1 MISGQSLSA
10 ARDGVEPGHE
20 TEQGGSGM
28 FVSNPAALLPELP
41 VIDSSEAQWA
51 IEYLTVMI
59 ERVGPDSAV
68 GMVLRQARRELQSLL
83 ESAEAT
89 VAGPLRIAA

>member
-1 MISGQSLSA
+1 
-10 ARDGVEPGHE
+10 
-20 TEQGGSGM
+20 M

-59 ERVGPDSAV
+59 ERVGSDSAV

-83 ESAEAT
+83 ASAEAAVT
-89 VAGPLRIAA
+89 GPLRIAA

>member
-1 MISGQSLSA
+1 
-10 ARDGVEPGHE
+10 
-20 TEQGGSGM
+20 M